1 MRFSSFI
8 QKFYIKQYPDVVVGP
23 TNPLKRLIEG
33 IKEDAKTISDISD
46 AMNSK
51 VETAKDIAGNRLSV
65 PMVY

>member
-1 MRFSSFI
+1 MWFSSLYCFT
-8 QKFYIKQYPDVVVGP
+8 FYSTKQYPDVVVGP

-51 VETAKDIAGNRLSV
+51 VETAKDIAGKA
-65 PMVY
+65 